1 MLDLGRFP
9 ALLVAGE
16 EMPTPIA
23 STEALVHPHQI
34 EVQEFSSYD
43 LVIDARSPEAY
54 QEDRIPGAVNI
65 PVTEADRGV
74 AAGSNLG
81 VVRDVGPAMPY
92 TLANHARRLRP
103 GAAVLIYCDRG
114 GSDSMVWAAPLRTA
128 GFVVDVLAGGWAC
141 YRRWVAAGLE
151 VLPRAFTFRLLLAA
165 PVSGLSRV
173 VRALEGQGDQVL
185 DLTALAGQRL
195 VPGLALPGDLEP
207 SQQAFE
213 TQLLHQ
219 LRRLDPRRPVWV
231 RVGLC
236 GMGHLELPPALR
248 DALAISQGARLVVP
262 LSIRALA
269 WQECLQAKGVGLD
282 QLLGTIGASARLPKA
297 EDLLRWQRLAE
308 SGRELDM
315 LGEII
320 SDFAEPSCVSE
331 VWSREPKLIR
341 VDRLTEHTLTDV
353 IDALRAHDA

>member
-16 EMPTPIA
+16 EMRTPVA
-23 STEALVHPHQI
+23 SVETLVHPHQI

-54 QEDRIPGAVNI
+54 LEDRIPGAVNV
-65 PVTEADRGV
+65 PVTDADRH
-74 AAGSNLG
+74 AASGSDLG

-92 TLANHARRLRP
+92 TLASHARRLRP
-103 GAAVLIYCDRG
+103 GAEVLIYCDRG
-114 GSDSMVWAAPLRTA
+114 GLDSILWAAPLRTA
-128 GFVVDVLAGGWAC
+128 GFVVDVLAGGWAS
-141 YRRWVAAGLE
+141 YRRWVASGLE
-151 VLPRAFTFRLLLAA
+151 VLPRSFTFRLLLAP

-173 VRALEGQGDQVL
+173 IRALQGQGDQVL
-185 DLTALAGQRL
+185 DLTALAGQWL
-195 VPGLALPGDLEP
+195 VPGLALPGDSEP
-207 SQQAFE
+207 SQHAFE
-213 TQLLHQ
+213 TGLLNR

-248 DALAISQGARLVVP
+248 DALATSLGSRLVVP

-269 WQECLQAKGVGLD
+269 WQECLRSKGADLD
-282 QLLGTIGASARLPKA
+282 QLLGAIGTSTQPPKA
-297 EDLLRWQRLAE
+297 RDLLRWQRLAY
-308 SGRELDM
+308 SGREFDV

-320 SDFAEPSCVSE
+320 SNFVEPSCLGE
-331 VWSREPKLIR
+331 AWAREPRLIR
-341 VDRLTEHTLTDV
+341 VDRLTGDSLTNV
-353 IDALRAHDA
+353 MDALRANDA